1 MPLTGIGP
9 NRPSMTGT
17 MSVTGPV
24 IAKKGT
30 KTGEIA
36 HPWPSLRNILV
47 ADGWIHHARI
57 VHVIDH
63 HNYVARQ
70 DP

>member
-1 MPLTGIGP
+1 M
-9 NRPSMTGT
+9 
-17 MSVTGPV
+17 TGPV
-24 IAKKGT
+24 IAKIAT

-36 HPWPSLRNILV
+36 DPWPSLRKILV
-47 ADGWIHHARI
+47 DGWIQHDARI